1 MLLNIRGS
9 LNQSFVTW
17 LHVIPSL
24 LIGSLNHFHFLV
36 FFYVKKVCEE
46 SYVKK
51 VPEEIRELGLL
62 PQTFNFGLKENF
74 IQSRDMLMQ

>member
-1 MLLNIRGS
+1 M
-9 LNQSFVTW
+9 
-17 LHVIPSL
+17 
-24 LIGSLNHFHFLV
+24 
-36 FFYVKKVCEE
+36 KKVCEE

-74 IQSRDMLMQ
+74 IQRYVNAISRLLTYEAQ